1 MTVDHDHGHE
11 RHRALAYMNA
21 TSALPNAYAQ
31 WLTGKRLA
39 FRSVPNLLEMRWI
52 PK

>member
-1 MTVDHDHGHE
+1 MTVDHDHGRE

-21 TSALPNAYAQ
+21 YAQ
-31 WLTGKRLA
+31 WLTGERLA